1 MKPLDLML
9 LGNRRQKQE
18 EARKCVAEFVN
29 SDSDDLVFVQN
40 ATTGKSYDLVLFE
53 NCKVRLLGFNLNSL
67 IPIFVVLGQKIK
79 EIPGYV
85 NSWIYSYFHVFT
97 PSLGSL
103 NEHEIP
109 VMSVII
115 ENSFHLF
122 ITGVNSVL
130 KSLKLEQG
138 DIILCTDN
146 SYNAV
151 KKTCE
156 AIAPFDFL

>member
-1 MKPLDLML
+1 M
-9 LGNRRQKQE
+9 
-18 EARKCVAEFVN
+18 
-29 SDSDDLVFVQN
+29 
-40 ATTGKSYDLVLFE
+40 
-53 NCKVRLLGFNLNSL
+53 
-67 IPIFVVLGQKIK
+67 I
-79 EIPGYV
+79 
-85 NSWIYSYFHVFT
+85 
-97 PSLGSL
+97 GSL

-156 AIAPFDFL
+156 AIAQVTSQKGNALKKTCQNIAHFTPQKGNTLL